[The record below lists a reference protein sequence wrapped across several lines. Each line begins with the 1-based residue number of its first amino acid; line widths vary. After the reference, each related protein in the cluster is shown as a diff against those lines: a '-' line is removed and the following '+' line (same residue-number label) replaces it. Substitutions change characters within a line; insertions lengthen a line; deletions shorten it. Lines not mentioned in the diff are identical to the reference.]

1 VTRDQAKNLKAAV
14 DKLLESPDVKKFLEG
29 MCHFRKPLYTGEGTD
44 HVLIAEGRRQV
55 YLTLLTINELEPVD
69 IVALYQEKGE

>member
-1 VTRDQAKNLKAAV
+1 MTRDQATNIKTAV
-14 DKLLESPDVKKFLEG
+14 DKLLASTDVKPFLEG
-29 MCHFRKPLYTGEGTD
+29 MCHFRKPLFTGEGTD
-44 HVLIAEGRRQV
+44 HVLVAEGRRQV